1 MKIPVTRMGNYLALV
16 LVAMDITSAQPVAVR
31 HVQGYSRGF
40 IVLKD
45 LNDRVLASGGM
56 VQRASGNRV
65 ASIFTLRFK
74 DGSQYEET
82 SEFSQQKTYQLLRYK
97 QVQKGPAFP
106 TQKVVEVDTASGH
119 VKIQHTAEDGK
130 LKTIEDKLA
139 LPQDLA
145 NGIIT
150 TLLTEADPID
160 ERTLSMLVATP
171 KPRIVKL
178 KIVPSS
184 KPETFSI
191 GGAGASATHYVLN
204 IDLGGVTGTVAKVIG
219 KQPPPIHVWIAS
231 GNGPV
236 FLKSE
241 GPLFEDGPIW
251 RIEQAGPTWPKK
263 RAAQ

>member
-1 MKIPVTRMGNYLALV
+1 MKPTVTRMGNYLALL
-16 LVAMDITSAQPVAVR
+16 LVAMDLLPAQPVPVR

-45 LNDRVLASGGM
+45 LNDEVLASGGM
-56 VQRASGNRV
+56 IQRASGNRV
-65 ASIFTLRFK
+65 VSTFTLRFR

-97 QVQKGPAFP
+97 QVQKGPSFP
-106 TQKVVEVDTASGH
+106 TQKVLEVDTASGQIK
-119 VKIQHTAEDGK
+119 VQHTGEDGK
-130 LKTIEDKLA
+130 SKTIDEKLA

-145 NGIIT
+145 NGILT
-150 TLLTEADPID
+150 TLLTEADPTR

-184 KPETFSI
+184 EPEKFSI
-191 GGAGASATHYVLN
+191 GGAGASATRHVVN
-204 IDLGGVTGTVAKVIG
+204 IEIGGVTGAVAKVTG

-251 RIEQAGPTWPKK
+251 KIEQAGPTWPKTP
-263 RAAQ
+263 AAK